1 MANVIAICDQ
11 YKNKEKLNLLVNELN
26 LDKVILYDEVDEEN
40 LNEFKIILFILNP
53 YYIGNEFFI
62 NKVKEITKLRKNT
75 KSIMFAIDGKENL
88 EKREIMKVKL
98 EIESSLEN
106 LIDNPKVYDVSIN
119 LAVENK
125 KYLVKLISLDDIRR
139 NKEISYIDEEGFLV
153 SGNNIKEEDVYKFRK
168 LSNIEVLINNIGETL
183 QALDNKEIS
192 KSSWYIVG
200 NNNSGKSTMIN
211 NIRYLNKSIDIIEI
225 DNIENINLSGSEGI
239 IVLLDLNMEKNIE
252 LLQKVKN
259 LDDNYKKVV
268 ILNRIDE
275 LIYIEEDAK
284 KFIENIKNYTR
295 KLLREEVILI
305 SSYYA
310 KKWLEIKEDKI
321 KVEEVM
327 LDSEIVLLD
336 RFSIPI
342 LTFIN
347 ERRFLEEFE
356 KQNYINKL
364 REVEKR
370 LCLNHLQK

>member
-26 LDKVILYDEVDEEN
+26 IDKVILYDEVDEEN
-40 LNEFKIILFILNP
+40 LNEFKIILFVLDP

-88 EKREIMKVKL
+88 EKRELMKLKL

-125 KYLVKLISLDDIRR
+125 KYLIKSISLDDIRR
-139 NKEISYIDEEGFLV
+139 NKEISYVDEEGFLV
-153 SGNNIKEEDVYKFRK
+153 SGNDIKEEHVYKFRE
-168 LSNIEVLINNIGETL
+168 LSNIELLINNIEETM
-183 QALDNKEIS
+183 QALNNKDIS
-192 KSSWYIVG
+192 KSSWCIVG
-200 NNNSGKSTMIN
+200 SRNSGKSTMIN

-239 IVLLDLNMEKNIE
+239 IVLLDLNMEENIK

-259 LDDNYKKVV
+259 IDDNYKKVV

-275 LIYIEEDAK
+275 LMYMEETAK
-284 KFIENIKNYTR
+284 EFTENIKNYAKR
-295 KLLREEVILI
+295 LLREEVIFM
-305 SSYYA
+305 SNYYA
-310 KKWLEIKEDKI
+310 QKWLELKEGNI
-321 KVEEVM
+321 KVDEVM

-336 RFSIPI
+336 KFSIPI

-347 ERRFLEEFE
+347 ERKFLDEFE

-364 REVEKR
+364 KEVEKR

>member
-26 LDKVILYDEVDEEN
+26 IDKVILCDEVDEEN
-40 LNEFKIILFILNP
+40 LNEFKIILFVLNP

-88 EKREIMKVKL
+88 EKRELMKLKL

-106 LIDNPKVYDVSIN
+106 LIDNPEVYDVSIN
-119 LAVENK
+119 LAVESK
-125 KYLVKLISLDDIRR
+125 KYLIKSISLDDIRR
-139 NKEISYIDEEGFLV
+139 NKEISYVDEEGFLV
-153 SGNNIKEEDVYKFRK
+153 SGNDIKEEHVYKFRE
-168 LSNIEVLINNIGETL
+168 LSNIELLINNIEETM
-183 QALDNKEIS
+183 QALNNKDIS
-192 KSSWYIVG
+192 KSSWCIVG
-200 NNNSGKSTMIN
+200 SRNSGKSTMIN

-239 IVLLDLNMEKNIE
+239 IVLLDLNMEENIK

-259 LDDNYKKVV
+259 IDDNYKKVV

-275 LIYIEEDAK
+275 LMYMEETAK
-284 KFIENIKNYTR
+284 EFTENIKNYAKR
-295 KLLREEVILI
+295 LLREEVIFM
-305 SSYYA
+305 SNYYA
-310 KKWLEIKEDKI
+310 QKWLELKEGNI
-321 KVEEVM
+321 KVDEVM

-336 RFSIPI
+336 KFSIPI

-347 ERRFLEEFE
+347 ERKFLDEFE

-364 REVEKR
+364 KEVEKR

>member
-26 LDKVILYDEVDEEN
+26 IDKVILCDEVDEEN
-40 LNEFKIILFILNP
+40 LNEFKIILFVLNP

-88 EKREIMKVKL
+88 EKRELMKLKL

-125 KYLVKLISLDDIRR
+125 KYLIKSISLDDIRR
-139 NKEISYIDEEGFLV
+139 NKEISYVDEEGFLV
-153 SGNNIKEEDVYKFRK
+153 SGNDIKEEHVYKFRE
-168 LSNIEVLINNIGETL
+168 LSNIELLINNIEETM
-183 QALDNKEIS
+183 QALNNKDIS
-192 KSSWYIVG
+192 KSSWCIVG
-200 NNNSGKSTMIN
+200 SRNSGKSTMIN

-239 IVLLDLNMEKNIE
+239 IVLLDLNMEENIK

-259 LDDNYKKVV
+259 IDDNYKKVV

-275 LIYIEEDAK
+275 LMYMEETAK
-284 KFIENIKNYTR
+284 EFTENIKNYAKR
-295 KLLREEVILI
+295 LLREEVIFM
-305 SSYYA
+305 SNYYA
-310 KKWLEIKEDKI
+310 QKWLELKEGNI
-321 KVEEVM
+321 KVDEVM

-336 RFSIPI
+336 KFSIPI

-347 ERRFLEEFE
+347 ERKFLDEFE

-364 REVEKR
+364 KEVEKR

>member
-26 LDKVILYDEVDEEN
+26 IDKVILYDEVDEEN
-40 LNEFKIILFILNP
+40 LNEFKIILFVLNP

-88 EKREIMKVKL
+88 EKRELMKVKL

-119 LAVENK
+119 LAVESK
-125 KYLVKLISLDDIRR
+125 KYLIKSISLDDIRR
-139 NKEISYIDEEGFLV
+139 NKEISYVDEEGFLV
-153 SGNNIKEEDVYKFRK
+153 SGNDIKEEHVYKFRE
-168 LSNIEVLINNIGETL
+168 LSNIELLINNIEETM
-183 QALDNKEIS
+183 QALNNKDIS
-192 KSSWYIVG
+192 KSSWCIVG
-200 NNNSGKSTMIN
+200 NRNSGKSTMIN

-225 DNIENINLSGSEGI
+225 DNIENINLIGSEGI
-239 IVLLDLNMEKNIE
+239 IVLLDLNMEKNLK

-259 LDDNYKKVV
+259 IDDNYKKVV
-268 ILNRIDE
+268 ILNKIDE
-275 LIYIEEDAK
+275 LMYIEENAK
-284 KFIENIKNYTR
+284 EFTENIKNYAR
-295 KLLREEVILI
+295 RLLREEVIFM
-305 SSYYA
+305 SSYYT
-310 KKWLEIKEDKI
+310 KKWLELKEGNI
-321 KVEEVM
+321 KVDEVM

-336 RFSIPI
+336 KFSIPI
-342 LTFIN
+342 LKFIN
-347 ERRFLEEFE
+347 ERKFLEEFE

-364 REVEKR
+364 IEVEKR

>member
-26 LDKVILYDEVDEEN
+26 IDKVILCDEVDEEN

-62 NKVKEITKLRKNT
+62 NKIKEITKLRKNT

-88 EKREIMKVKL
+88 EKRELMKLKL

-106 LIDNPKVYDVSIN
+106 LIDNPEVYDVSIN
-119 LAVENK
+119 LAVESK
-125 KYLVKLISLDDIRR
+125 KYLIKSISLDDIRR
-139 NKEISYIDEEGFLV
+139 NKEISYVDEEGFLV
-153 SGNNIKEEDVYKFRK
+153 SGNDIKEEHVYKFRE
-168 LSNIEVLINNIGETL
+168 LSNIELLINNIEETM
-183 QALDNKEIS
+183 QALNNKDIS
-192 KSSWYIVG
+192 KSSWCIVG
-200 NNNSGKSTMIN
+200 SRNSGKSTMIN

-239 IVLLDLNMEKNIE
+239 IVLLDLNMEENIK

-259 LDDNYKKVV
+259 IDDNYKKVV

-275 LIYIEEDAK
+275 LMYMEETAK
-284 KFIENIKNYTR
+284 EFTENIKNYAKR
-295 KLLREEVILI
+295 LLREEVIFM
-305 SSYYA
+305 SNYYA
-310 KKWLEIKEDKI
+310 QKWLELKEGNI
-321 KVEEVM
+321 KVDEVM

-336 RFSIPI
+336 KFSIPI

-347 ERRFLEEFE
+347 ERKFLDEFE

-364 REVEKR
+364 KEVEKR